1 MQSRCGVRKDDLKSF
16 HFFTDPSSDPPNTS
30 SAILS
35 KVQETILSDIKS
47 ENTVSQMEVIKNVEE
62 DAQVE
67 NMAEE
72 AILVYTMPTILSE
85 VLSNLIKQ
93 TDLSETQRIEKLKR
107 ENRLL
112 KIQEE

>member
-1 MQSRCGVRKDDLKSF
+1 
-16 HFFTDPSSDPPNTS
+16 
-30 SAILS
+30 
-35 KVQETILSDIKS
+35 
-47 ENTVSQMEVIKNVEE
+47 MEVVKNVEE
-62 DAQVE
+62 EMQKSEGEDAKIE

-72 AILVYTMPTILSE
+72 AILVYTLPTILSE

-112 KIQEE
+112 KIQEEQA